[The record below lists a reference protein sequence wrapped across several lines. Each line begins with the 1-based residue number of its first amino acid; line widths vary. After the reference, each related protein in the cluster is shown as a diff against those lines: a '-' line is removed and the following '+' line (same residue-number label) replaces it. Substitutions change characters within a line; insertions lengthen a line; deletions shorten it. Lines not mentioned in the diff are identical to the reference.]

1 MAFYSIL
8 IKVEKVIIIIKA
20 WTYVTPFFQLFK
32 VLTLKLLV
40 SQLSCHG
47 ICWEGCKVVRS
58 CGLVN

>member
-8 IKVEKVIIIIKA
+8 IKVEKVIIIKA
-20 WTYVTPFFQLFK
+20 WTYVTPSFQLYK

-47 ICWEGCKVVRS
+47 ICWEGCEVLWF
-58 CGLVN
+58 G